1 MAEQNYG
8 EIICQAVDE
17 IVRTRLEGISYDQTI
32 LCTIVD
38 DSRRSEGI
46 YTVTSNNRTRFDAV
60 SNDTSY
66 RKHHNVYVQIPGGDW
81 NQQKIILARK
91 TETADDPFIYKRPFD
106 TFVDI
111 TGNLIKN
118 SNYNYGLSANDPET
132 VSIPLWSYNLEDSD
146 AEIKG
151 GGKTLPAYTRLG
163 IQASF
168 QSLLASFYD
177 EATAMDYLVDQGDYG
192 LKLTIVTETE
202 ATSKE
207 DQKMAGYVLYLNC
220 ADMNGNPYDFQA
232 FYLQEKVFDISTLGP
247 IKAMKLE
254 FYQTPGSFK
263 ASSGEEGIL
272 FPFLKDPFD
281 GSMPINNLF
290 INSDIV
296 ISLGYDTSDF
306 TDEKVTAYTLN
317 STTYARTASPLSKNH
332 KDIQLRWLHKLED
345 GSIISIDDTND
356 HDMDYEIRWYRYVLG
371 SSAADEYSGV
381 YWKKLLTQRRRKD
394 TDKASTTLFLDD
406 HWAYELYDENW
417 INYNKEVAPT
427 QRRKPEYFHS
437 WLIPDITLDSEQ
449 IKAIIIYNDNPQ
461 RSNTVLCTNEDEVVN
476 KATVDAV
483 QALSISCDDESYGN
497 YHVYSVGG
505 ALIDAAHAKTKRTWT
520 PYFKLSQGGTD
531 DAPPEVLIEAEQ
543 IEWII
548 PTVNTMID
556 LGMDAY
562 PKPAAASEKVEFEN
576 GYYYYDDKDNN
587 NLHIVRY
594 GIGAASNELA
604 GRNTQD
610 YYIKSYWSQMY
621 TNNTIV
627 CKIIKNKITY
637 TALHEMTF
645 GTAGTTGADCTLV
658 LDFEKNRT
666 AILPGKTVK
675 VRARLYD
682 YENKEITTFQ
692 NDQYVRWS
700 WRNPKSLQPTMTIEN
715 KEKFSCEISFNGT
728 IGYCYNILEATL
740 ENWGRGDIVAYLPIP
755 IATTED
761 AYISGTTTVLY
772 SSSGEAMSYFQNPYV
787 YYDKDGRKDG
797 VTWKIRN
804 RAISADSPYVPQLIN
819 DRLAPLS
826 FYVKGACEDNCVVA
840 EKNGGIIWSQPLL
853 IEQNKYASTTL
864 GNWDGE
870 LNVGEQEKG
879 TILAPRIAAGK
890 KNTDNTFSG
899 VVLGDWKDD
908 AGLQL
913 TGMYGF
919 NKGEQSFAFKEDG
932 TAFLGK
938 NGHGRIEFDGNK
950 GLIQSQQYIQNKK
963 GMMIDLDD
971 GIIEMSKGKDDHH
984 IKIDS
989 TAVGG
994 VTATDSADTAKKKCP
1009 FVIGENFRVDWD
1021 GSAWMTNGTFSGTLA
1036 AADGT
1041 FSGDLNAAGGTFKG
1055 NLSAAGGSFTGTLD
1069 VGEHFKVNENG
1080 EITATGGTIG
1090 GWKITTNAL
1099 SAGGLTLYSDGR
1111 IVGAKIDNLLS
1122 SFELTSSGVKIYKGV
1137 IDTPKIDKGSI
1148 TGSSITLGVQPNAET
1163 GQKGVNYFSAQ
1174 LSEDGETA
1182 IVAIGGTVYA
1192 MAGEIGGWTISGG
1205 TLISD
1210 EDTAAIKTPNFS
1222 VDATG
1227 KIIAKD
1233 GEIGGWK
1240 ITENGL
1246 EGSNIKLS
1254 NGSITAG
1261 GEDPNFSVSGDGTL
1275 KAKNA
1280 EIEGTF
1286 KAGDFSISADGSM
1299 KYSNNFSVSTD
1310 GIVTATSANITSAE
1324 FTSCAVTNSLKFNDK
1339 ECSLQTIEITN
1350 YTTDI
1355 KSSTLNLTLDLS
1367 HPIQLEYD
1375 DIKPTI
1381 SYPEGNTAHVS
1392 VSVPTYSLDYD
1403 EEGKPYLKND
1413 WTTSGG
1419 TVYFPSLSIS
1429 SVRVPKVDQYVPLKK
1444 SYKADIDI
1452 PVIADKAE
1460 KVSFT
1465 CITTNEAKTIPLPPP
1480 KKGSSSGAGG
1490 SGNTGGGGSSF
1501 VEQTMKD

>member
-17 IVRTRLEGISYDQTI
+17 IVRTRLEGMSYDQTI

-46 YTVTSNNRTRFDAV
+46 YTVTSNNRIRFDAV

-132 VSIPLWSYNLEDSD
+132 ISIPLWSYNLEDSD

-151 GGKTLPAYTRLG
+151 GGKILPAYTRLG

-168 QSLLASFYD
+168 QSLLASFYYV
-177 EATAMDYLVDQGDYG
+177 ATAMDYLVDQGDYG
-192 LKLTIVTETE
+192 LKLTIITETE

-272 FPFLKDPFD
+272 FPLLKDPFD

-290 INSDIV
+290 VNSDII

-306 TDEKVTAYTLN
+306 TDEKVVAYTLN
-317 STTYARTASPLSKNH
+317 STTYARTANPLSNNH

-356 HDMDYEIRWYRYVLG
+356 HGMDYEIRWYRHVLG

-381 YWKKLLTQRRRKD
+381 YWKKLLTQRRRKE
-394 TDKASTTLFLDD
+394 TDKASDTLFLDD

-417 INYNKEVAPT
+417 IQYNKEVPST
-427 QRRKPEYFHS
+427 KRRKPKYFHS
-437 WLIPDITLDSEQ
+437 WLIPDITLESEQ
-449 IKAIIIYNDNPQ
+449 IKAIIFYNNNQYRSDNIM
-461 RSNTVLCTNEDEVVN
+461 CTNEDEVVN
-476 KATVDAV
+476 KATIDAI

-497 YHVYSVGG
+497 YHLYSVGG
-505 ALIDAAHAKTKRTWT
+505 ALIDQAQAKIKRTWT
-520 PYFKLSQGGTD
+520 PYFKLSQKSAD
-531 DAPPEVLIEAEQ
+531 DVKPTVLIEAEQ

-562 PKPAAASEKVEFEN
+562 PKPAATSQKVEFEN

-587 NLHIVRY
+587 LHIVRH
-594 GIGAASNELA
+594 GIGAAGIDLA
-604 GRNTQD
+604 DRNTQD

-627 CKIIKNKITY
+627 CKIIKNGTTY

-666 AILPGKTVK
+666 AILPGKTIK

-715 KEKFSCEISFNGT
+715 KERFSCEISFNGA

-772 SSSGEAMSYFQNPYV
+772 SSSGQAMSYFQNPYV

-797 VTWKIRN
+797 IIWKIRN
-804 RAISADSPYVPQLIN
+804 RAISSDSPYVPQLIN

-840 EKNGGIIWSQPLL
+840 EQNGKIIWSQPLL

-870 LNVGEQEKG
+870 LNVGKQEKG

-899 VVLGDWKDD
+899 VILGDWKDD

-938 NGHGRIEFDGNK
+938 NGRGRIEFDGNK
-950 GLIQSQQYIQNKK
+950 GLIQSSQYDRNKQ

-984 IKIDS
+984 IKINS
-989 TAVGG
+989 QAAGG
-994 VTATDSADTAKKKCP
+994 VREDDSVKDARDKCP
-1009 FVIGENFRVDWD
+1009 FVIGKNFFVDWD
-1021 GSAWMTNGTFSGTLA
+1021 GSAWMTDGTFSGTLA
-1036 AADGT
+1036 SADGHFTGSITVGDYFSVDAEGHMTATNGT
-1041 FSGDLNAAGGTFKG
+1041 FS
-1055 NLSAAGGSFTGTLD
+1055 
-1069 VGEHFKVNENG
+1069 G
-1080 EITATGGTIG
+1080 EITATSGTIG
-1090 GWKITTNAL
+1090 GWEINGDVLTSNNGL
-1099 SAGGLTLYSDGR
+1099 VVLNGLTGDIIGN
-1111 IVGAKIDNLLS
+1111 VDADMH
-1122 SFELTSSGVKIYKGV
+1122 SFILGPSGVEVNGATFDLPTIRR
-1137 IDTPKIDKGSI
+1137 GSI
-1148 TGSSITLGVQPNAET
+1148 TGSDISLGED
-1163 GQKGVNYFSAQ
+1163 
-1174 LSEDGETA
+1174 SEEGA
-1182 IVAIGGTVYA
+1182 
-1192 MAGEIGGWTISGG
+1192 AGED
-1205 TLISD
+1205 D
-1210 EDTAAIKTPNFS
+1210 EDNNLLTEHTEKRMALWPVWLVIAAAAAAMIAAVVVMIKT
-1222 VDATG
+1222 
-1227 KIIAKD
+1227 
-1233 GEIGGWK
+1233 
-1240 ITENGL
+1240 
-1246 EGSNIKLS
+1246 
-1254 NGSITAG
+1254 
-1261 GEDPNFSVSGDGTL
+1261 
-1275 KAKNA
+1275 
-1280 EIEGTF
+1280 
-1286 KAGDFSISADGSM
+1286 
-1299 KYSNNFSVSTD
+1299 
-1310 GIVTATSANITSAE
+1310 
-1324 FTSCAVTNSLKFNDK
+1324 
-1339 ECSLQTIEITN
+1339 
-1350 YTTDI
+1350 
-1355 KSSTLNLTLDLS
+1355 
-1367 HPIQLEYD
+1367 
-1375 DIKPTI
+1375 
-1381 SYPEGNTAHVS
+1381 
-1392 VSVPTYSLDYD
+1392 
-1403 EEGKPYLKND
+1403 
-1413 WTTSGG
+1413 
-1419 TVYFPSLSIS
+1419 
-1429 SVRVPKVDQYVPLKK
+1429 RKK
-1444 SYKADIDI
+1444 
-1452 PVIADKAE
+1452 
-1460 KVSFT
+1460 
-1465 CITTNEAKTIPLPPP
+1465 
-1480 KKGSSSGAGG
+1480 
-1490 SGNTGGGGSSF
+1490 
-1501 VEQTMKD
+1501 